1 MIIPI
6 SLLQQVFQK
15 KKKLLKKKK
24 VPLGIHKTGRKEK
37 NSFKDNWKKR
47 KKFIQGIH
55 IKILSKFMKQI
66 KNKPIWAPTKQNPTA
81 ARLKR
86 ESWVDTCRLA

>member
-6 SLLQQVFQK
+6 SLLQVFQKK

-37 NSFKDNWKKR
+37 
-47 KKFIQGIH
+47 KFIQGIH
-55 IKILSKFMKQI
+55 IKILSKFYET
-66 KNKPIWAPTKQNPTA
+66 N
-81 ARLKR
+81 
-86 ESWVDTCRLA
+86 